1 MNFIINQ
8 KIKEREE
15 FFADNH
21 IKNYNDAKK
30 ISIVAVVHLIDTGI
44 PYVNLLEKYFSL
56 QHIIP
61 KPRSIDEKL
70 LDFYP
75 KHKILNIT
83 RNELKNSKNIIKYLV
98 NILKNNKLL
107 LLDIGG
113 YFAHS
118 INDLKDKFGD
128 RFIGVIEDTENG
140 HLKYL
145 SLENL
150 KAPVVSVARSPL
162 KNNEDHLVGQAVVF
176 SADSILREQGIL
188 LNNKK
193 VGIIGFGKIGN
204 GILSSLW
211 DRGCGV
217 LVYDKNPVTII
228 SAFSKGHAI
237 SNRFKILKESD
248 IIFCSTGNLS
258 LKKDEF
264 KYLKNG
270 AFVASVTSSDDE
282 FDLSWL
288 KENYTKEIISKYID
302 KYDKNGHYF
311 YLLNSGN
318 AINFIHGA
326 VVGDFILLVQ
336 KEMIDTIIYMDTH
349 KLENR
354 VQDSFDSVRERVA
367 DLWLKYF
374 LKIKV

>member
-15 FFADNH
+15 FFADNY
-21 IKNYNDAKK
+21 IKNYTDAKK
-30 ISIVAVVHLIDTGI
+30 ISIVAVFHLIDTAI
-44 PYVNLLEKYFSL
+44 TFVNLLEKYFSL
-56 QHIIP
+56 QYIIP
-61 KPRSIDEKL
+61 KPGSIDKKL

-83 RNELKNSKNIIKYLV
+83 RDELKNSKNFIKYLV
-98 NILKNNKLL
+98 NIPKNNKLL

-113 YFAHS
+113 YFVHS
-118 INDLKDKFGD
+118 INDLKDRFDD

-140 HLKYL
+140 HQKYL
-145 SLENL
+145 SIENL

-162 KNNEDHLVGQAVVF
+162 KNNEDHLVGQAIVF
-176 SADSILREQGIL
+176 SADSILKEQVIL

-193 VGIIGFGKIGN
+193 VGILGFGKIGN
-204 GILSSLW
+204 GVLSSLR
-211 DRGCGV
+211 DKGCGV

-228 SAFSKGHAI
+228 LAFSRGYSI
-237 SNRFKILKESD
+237 SDKLKILEESD
-248 IIFCSTGNLS
+248 VVFCLTGNLS
-258 LKKDEF
+258 LTNADF

-270 AFVASVTSSDDE
+270 AFVASATSSDDE
-282 FDLSWL
+282 FDLTWL
-288 KENYTKEIISKYID
+288 RENYTKEIISKYID
-302 KYDKNGHYF
+302 KYDRNGHYF
-311 YLLNSGN
+311 YLLNRGN

-336 KEMIDTIIYMDTH
+336 KEMIDTIIYMNNH

-374 LKIKV
+374 LKVKL

>member
-15 FFADNH
+15 FFADNY
-21 IKNYNDAKK
+21 IKNYTDAKK

-44 PYVNLLEKYFSL
+44 PYVNFLEEYFSL
-56 QHIIP
+56 QYIIP
-61 KPRSIDEKL
+61 KPSSIDKKL
-70 LDFYP
+70 VDFYP

-83 RNELKNSKNIIKYLV
+83 RDELKNFIKYLV
-98 NILKNNKLL
+98 NIPKDNKLL

-113 YFAHS
+113 YFVHS
-118 INDLKDKFGD
+118 INDLKERFDD

-140 HLKYL
+140 HQKYL
-145 SLENL
+145 SIENL

-162 KNNEDHLVGQAVVF
+162 KNNEDHLVGQAVIF

-193 VGIIGFGKIGN
+193 VGILGFGKIG
-204 GILSSLW
+204 GGVLSSLR
-211 DRGCGV
+211 DKGCGV
-217 LVYDKNPVTII
+217 SVYDKNPVTII
-228 SAFSKGHAI
+228 LAFSRGYSI
-237 SNRFKILKESD
+237 SDKLKILEESD
-248 IIFCSTGNLS
+248 VVFCSTGNLS
-258 LKKDEF
+258 LTNDDF

-270 AFVASVTSSDDE
+270 TFVASVTSSDDE
-282 FDLSWL
+282 FDLTWL
-288 KENYTKEIISKYID
+288 RENYTKEIISKYID
-302 KYDKNGHYF
+302 KYDRNGHYF
-311 YLLNSGN
+311 YLLNRGN

-336 KEMIDTIIYMDTH
+336 KEMIDTIIYMDNH

-374 LKIKV
+374 LKVKV

>member
-15 FFADNH
+15 FFADNY
-21 IKNYNDAKK
+21 IKNYTDAKK

-44 PYVNLLEKYFSL
+44 PYVNFLEEYFSL
-56 QHIIP
+56 QYIIP
-61 KPRSIDEKL
+61 KPSSIDKKL
-70 LDFYP
+70 VDFYP

-83 RNELKNSKNIIKYLV
+83 RDELKNFIKYLV
-98 NILKNNKLL
+98 NIPKDNKLL

-113 YFAHS
+113 YFVHS
-118 INDLKDKFGD
+118 INDLKERFDD

-140 HLKYL
+140 HQKYL
-145 SLENL
+145 SIENL

-193 VGIIGFGKIGN
+193 VGILGFGKIG
-204 GILSSLW
+204 GGVLSSLR
-211 DRGCGV
+211 DKGCGV
-217 LVYDKNPVTII
+217 SVYDKNPVTII
-228 SAFSKGHAI
+228 LAFSRGYSI
-237 SNRFKILKESD
+237 SDRLKILEESD
-248 IIFCSTGNLS
+248 VVFCSTGSLS
-258 LKKDEF
+258 LTNDDF

-270 AFVASVTSSDDE
+270 TFVASVTSSDDE
-282 FDLSWL
+282 FDLTWL
-288 KENYTKEIISKYID
+288 RENYTKEIISKYID
-302 KYDKNGHYF
+302 KYDRNGHYF
-311 YLLNSGN
+311 YLLNRGN

-336 KEMIDTIIYMDTH
+336 KEMIDTIIYMDNH

-374 LKIKV
+374 LKVKV

>member
-15 FFADNH
+15 FFADNY
-21 IKNYNDAKK
+21 IKNYTDAKK

-44 PYVNLLEKYFSL
+44 PYVNFLEKYFSL
-56 QHIIP
+56 QYIIP
-61 KPRSIDEKL
+61 KPGSIDEKL

-83 RNELKNSKNIIKYLV
+83 RNELKNSKNFIKYLV
-98 NILKNNKLL
+98 NIPKDNKLL

-113 YFAHS
+113 YFVHS
-118 INDLKDKFGD
+118 INDLKERFDD

-140 HLKYL
+140 HQKYL
-145 SLENL
+145 SIENL

-162 KNNEDHLVGQAVVF
+162 KNNEDHLVGQAVIF

-193 VGIIGFGKIGN
+193 VGILGFGKIG
-204 GILSSLW
+204 GGVLSSLR
-211 DRGCGV
+211 DKGCGV
-217 LVYDKNPVTII
+217 SVYDKNPVTII
-228 SAFSKGHAI
+228 LAFSRGYSI
-237 SNRFKILKESD
+237 SDKLKILEESD
-248 IIFCSTGNLS
+248 VVFCSTGNLS
-258 LKKDEF
+258 LTNDDF

-270 AFVASVTSSDDE
+270 TFVASVTSSDDE
-282 FDLSWL
+282 FDLTWL
-288 KENYTKEIISKYID
+288 RENYTKEIISKYID
-302 KYDKNGHYF
+302 KYDRNGHYF
-311 YLLNSGN
+311 YLLNRGN

-336 KEMIDTIIYMDTH
+336 KEMIDTIIYMDNH

-374 LKIKV
+374 LKVKV